1 MILFRLWLSPLL
13 RLLSDWSR
21 FVSPYCHNSLH
32 SDLVMN
38 SSCNRRTS
46 VSITPCVLFT
56 YIESSE
62 MNNELQGS
70 PSVAARPTGITITH
84 DRRQL
89 ARLAIDQ
96 R

>member
-1 MILFRLWLSPLL
+1 
-13 RLLSDWSR
+13 
-21 FVSPYCHNSLH
+21 
-32 SDLVMN
+32 MN

-70 PSVAARPTGITITH
+70 PSVAARPTAITITH
-84 DRRQL
+84 ELPDWLSIRGRNQKGNL
-89 ARLAIDQ
+89 GVSVEERTDGIVDQ
-96 R
+96 FGSISV